1 MKVFDLSGR
10 VALVTGGSR
19 GIGAACSL
27 LLAEA
32 GATIGVNYV
41 ANEDAALKTVAAIE
55 ALGGTAIPVR
65 GDVSDK
71 DAVAL
76 VTGTVEEHLGPIDIL
91 VANAGISQRKE
102 MEETTEEDFN
112 MILQANL
119 TSAFLCSQAV
129 IPGMRERGWGRL
141 IYVSSGAAYNG
152 GRVGV
157 HYSAAKGG
165 MGRRKSVRRPP
176 SADMVRQALPF
187 NSITASPAGGNPR
200 ARFSVARASEPGPAI
215 RRASDS
221 RPGLWPMTSAQPT
234 SSASFSIVAS
244 RVPGDAR

>member
-19 GIGAACSL
+19 GIGAACAL

-32 GATIGVNYV
+32 GAAVGVNYV
-41 ANEDAALKTVAAIE
+41 SNEKAALKTVAKIE
-55 ALGGTAIPVR
+55 KLGGKAIPVR
-65 GDVSDK
+65 GDVTDK

-76 VTGTVEEHLGPIDIL
+76 MTGTVEEHLGPIDIL
-91 VANAGISQRKE
+91 VANAGISQRQE

-129 IPGMRERGWGRL
+129 IPGMRKRGWGRL

-152 GRVGV
+152 GRVGI

-165 MGRRKSVRRPP
+165 MEALCRAYALRMMEEGVTANCVAPIMIETDMSSTATEKNKRFAPPVGRGGDVDEVSTAVLML
-176 SADMVRQALPF
+176 ATNAYMTGQTVHMNGGLYF
-187 NSITASPAGGNPR
+187 N
-200 ARFSVARASEPGPAI
+200 
-215 RRASDS
+215 
-221 RPGLWPMTSAQPT
+221 
-234 SSASFSIVAS
+234 
-244 RVPGDAR
+244 

>member
-19 GIGAACSL
+19 GIGAACAL

-32 GATIGVNYV
+32 GAAIGVNYV
-41 ANEDAALKTVAAIE
+41 SNEKAALKTVAKIE
-55 ALGGTAIPVR
+55 KLGGKAIPVR
-65 GDVSDK
+65 GDVTDR

-76 VTGTVEEHLGPIDIL
+76 MTGTVEEHLGPIDIL
-91 VANAGISQRKE
+91 VANAGISQRQE

-129 IPGMRERGWGRL
+129 IPGMRKRGWGRL

-165 MGRRKSVRRPP
+165 MEALCHAYALRMMEEGLRRTVSPP
-176 SADMVRQALPF
+176 S
-187 NSITASPAGGNPR
+187 
-200 ARFSVARASEPGPAI
+200 
-215 RRASDS
+215 
-221 RPGLWPMTSAQPT
+221 
-234 SSASFSIVAS
+234 
-244 RVPGDAR
+244 